1 MVQGSIKRLLVIDN
15 NELQGLLTMT
25 DIITVLMDEVE

>member
-1 MVQGSIKRLLVIDN
+1 LVIDN

-25 DIITVLMDEVE
+25 DIIAVLMDEVES